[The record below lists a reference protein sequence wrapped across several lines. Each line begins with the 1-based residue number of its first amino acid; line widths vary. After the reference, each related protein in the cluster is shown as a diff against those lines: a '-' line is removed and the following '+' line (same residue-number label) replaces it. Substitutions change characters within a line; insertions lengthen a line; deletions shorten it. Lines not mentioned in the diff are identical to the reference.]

1 MSANDTTG
9 NPRDEAPAKEA
20 PRDDMAA
27 LARGGRT
34 NFFGF
39 LIRLAARIPFLFIG
53 GRLYGDEML
62 GRFAAALVVIEL
74 ASQVAVLGQKRGLAQ
89 QLSENE
95 TRDPSHTVADALT
108 LSLVTSLVFTGL
120 LLLFPKLMFP
130 NGANG
135 DLSWLLVFTILPFAL
150 TEVALAAC
158 AYRFDIGA
166 TVRSRAIVEPWAI
179 SIAAGALFFVVPDSG
194 LELAYVVSIIAAS
207 VAAFMPAIH
216 HYGLPRGWLPHP
228 ARVFRLAVRNL
239 PLAGADAIEW
249 GTRKLDLAI
258 LAQFASP
265 AQVGVYFAVQ
275 QVATLPQKLKTSF
288 DPILGPVITAAL
300 KVGDRSAIAKQI
312 CQVGFWIVA
321 MQAGIALALAIPGEA
336 VMGLLGPDFVSG
348 TGALSILLV
357 AEVVAALAVVSES
370 ALIYIARMRN
380 LIVSI
385 ATIAFQAVLT
395 IGFMVAIT
403 EYDLAESLR
412 APAAALALAIS
423 LAAASIIKSVMLG
436 RILGETVN
444 NFRWGLVIA
453 AIPAALVG
461 WGVTQLPE
469 WVELVV
475 GIPAILATYAVIV
488 WFVGFRED
496 DRVLFR
502 RNLGQ
507 DGETPAS

>member
-1 MSANDTTG
+1 
-9 NPRDEAPAKEA
+9 
-20 PRDDMAA
+20 MAA

-39 LIRLAARIPFLFIG
+39 LIRLAARIPFLFIA

-62 GRFAAALVVIEL
+62 GRFAAAVVVIEL

-89 QLSENE
+89 QLSEDDV
-95 TRDPSHTVADALT
+95 RPPSHIVADAMV
-108 LSLVTSLVFTGL
+108 LSIITSLVFTGL
-120 LLLFPKLMFP
+120 LLAFPQPMFP

-135 DLSWLLVFTILPFAL
+135 DLSWLLVLTILPFAL

-194 LELAYVVSIIAAS
+194 LEVAYVISILAAS
-207 VAAFMPAIH
+207 LAAFMPVMR
-216 HYGLPRGWLPHP
+216 HYGMPKGWTPHP
-228 ARVFRLAVRNL
+228 VRVFRLAVRNL
-239 PLAGADAIEW
+239 PLAGADAVEW

-258 LAQFASP
+258 LAQFATPS
-265 AQVGVYFAVQ
+265 QVGVYYAVQ

-300 KVGDRSAIAKQI
+300 KVGDRSAIAKQV

-321 MQAGIALALAIPGEA
+321 MQAGVALALAIPGEA

-380 LIVSI
+380 LIVSVVTI
-385 ATIAFQAVLT
+385 VFQAALTIA
-395 IGFMVAIT
+395 FMVAIT
-403 EYDLAESLR
+403 EYAMPEYWR

-423 LAAASIIKSVMLG
+423 LAGASIAKSFMLS

-444 NFRWGLVIA
+444 NFRWGLFAA

-461 WGVTQLPE
+461 WAATQVPE
-469 WVELVV
+469 WLELIV
-475 GIPAILATYAVIV
+475 GIPAILITYGAII
-488 WFVGFRED
+488 WFFGFRAE

-502 RNLGQ
+502 RNITQ
-507 DGETPAS
+507 EDA

>member
-1 MSANDTTG
+1 
-9 NPRDEAPAKEA
+9 
-20 PRDDMAA
+20 MAA

-39 LIRLAARIPFLFIG
+39 LIRLAARIPFLFIA
-53 GRLYGDEML
+53 GRLYGDDML
-62 GRFAAALVVIEL
+62 GRFAAALVVVEL

-89 QLSENE
+89 QLSEND
-95 TRDPSHTVADALT
+95 TRPPAHIVADAMT
-108 LSLVTSLVFTGL
+108 LSIITSVAFTAL
-120 LLLFPKLMFP
+120 LLIFPEPMFP
-130 NGANG
+130 NGRNG
-135 DLSWLLVFTILPFAL
+135 DLSWLLPLTILPFAL

-158 AYRFDIGA
+158 AYRYDIGA
-166 TVRSRAIVEPWAI
+166 TVRSRALVEPWTI
-179 SIAAGALFFVVPDSG
+179 SIAVGALFFVVPDSG
-194 LELAYVVSIIAAS
+194 LELAYALSILAAS
-207 VAAFMPAIH
+207 VAAFMPAVR
-216 HYGLPRGWLPHP
+216 HYGLPRGWRPHP
-228 ARVFRLAVRNL
+228 VRMFRLAMRNL

-258 LAQFASP
+258 LAQFATP

-300 KVGDRSAIAKQI
+300 KVGDRSAIAKQV

-321 MQAGIALALAIPGEA
+321 LQAGIALALALPGEA
-336 VMGLLGPDFVSG
+336 VMGLLGPDFVGG

-380 LIVSI
+380 LIISVI
-385 ATIAFQAVLT
+385 TILFQAVLT
-395 IGFMVAIT
+395 IGFMVAIDA
-403 EYDLAESLR
+403 YDLPEFWR
-412 APAAALALAIS
+412 MPAAALALAIA
-423 LAAASIIKSVMLG
+423 LAGASIAKSVLLG

-444 NFRWGLVIA
+444 NFRFALVYA

-461 WGVTQLPE
+461 WGATQLPE
-469 WVELVV
+469 WLELLV
-475 GIPAILATYAVIV
+475 GIPAILATYGAII
-488 WFVGFRED
+488 WYFGFGPE

-502 RNLGQ
+502 RNLTQ
-507 DGETPAS
+507 EEA

>member
-1 MSANDTTG
+1 MSVTG
-9 NPRDEAPAKEA
+9 SDAGPANPRAQGQ
-20 PRDDMAA
+20 RDDMAA

-39 LIRLAARIPFLFIG
+39 LIRLAARIPFLFIA

-62 GRFAAALVVIEL
+62 GRFAAAVVVIEL

-89 QLSENE
+89 QLSEDDV
-95 TRDPSHTVADALT
+95 RPPAHIVADAMT
-108 LSLVTSLVFTGL
+108 LSLITSLAFTGL
-120 LLLFPKLMFP
+120 LLAFPQPMFP
-130 NGANG
+130 NGPNG

-158 AYRFDIGA
+158 AYRYDIGA
-166 TVRSRAIVEPWAI
+166 TVRSRALVEPWVI
-179 SIAAGALFFVVPDSG
+179 SIAAGGFVLVVKDSG
-194 LELAYVVSIIAAS
+194 LELAYVVSIFAASIAA
-207 VAAFMPAIH
+207 FLPAIR
-216 HYGLPRGWLPHP
+216 HYGLPHGWTPHP
-228 ARVFRLAVRNL
+228 VRVFRLAMRNL

-265 AQVGVYFAVQ
+265 AQVGVYYAVQ

-288 DPILGPVITAAL
+288 DPILGPVITSAL
-300 KVGDRSAIAKQI
+300 KVGDRSAIAKQV

-321 MQAGIALALAIPGEA
+321 LQAGVALALALPGEA

-380 LIVSI
+380 LMVSL
-385 ATIAFQAVLT
+385 ATILFQAALT
-395 IGFMVAIT
+395 IALMVAIT
-403 EYDLAESLR
+403 EYQLPEHWRL
-412 APAAALALAIS
+412 PAAALALAVS
-423 LAAASIIKSVMLG
+423 LAGASIVKSAMLA
-436 RILGETVN
+436 RILGEPVN
-444 NFRWGLVIA
+444 NFRWGLFAA

-461 WGVTQLPE
+461 WGATQLPE
-469 WVELVV
+469 WLELIV
-475 GIPAILATYAVIV
+475 GIPAILLTYGAII
-488 WFVGFRED
+488 WFVAFRPE

-502 RNLGQ
+502 RNLAVEEG
-507 DGETPAS
+507 

>member
-1 MSANDTTG
+1 
-9 NPRDEAPAKEA
+9 
-20 PRDDMAA
+20 MAA

-39 LIRLAARIPFLFIG
+39 LIRLAARIPFLFIA

-62 GRFAAALVVIEL
+62 GRFAAAVVVIEL

-89 QLSENE
+89 QLSEDDH
-95 TRDPSHTVADALT
+95 RPPAHIVADAMT
-108 LSLVTSLVFTGL
+108 LSMITSLVFTAIL
-120 LLLFPKLMFP
+120 LVFPEPMFP
-130 NGANG
+130 NGRNG
-135 DLSWLLVFTILPFAL
+135 EWSWLLPLTILPFAL

-166 TVRSRAIVEPWAI
+166 TVRSRAVVEPWAI

-194 LELAYVVSIIAAS
+194 LEVAYVISIAAAS
-207 VAAFMPAIH
+207 FAAFFPVVR
-216 HYGLPRGWLPHP
+216 HYGLPHGWTPHP
-228 ARVFRLAVRNL
+228 ARVFRLAMRNL

-265 AQVGVYFAVQ
+265 SQVGVYYAVQ

-300 KVGDRSAIAKQI
+300 KVGDRSAIASQV

-321 MQAGIALALAIPGEA
+321 MQAGVALALAIPGEA

-370 ALIYIARMRN
+370 ALVYIARKRN
-380 LIVSI
+380 LMVSV
-385 ATIAFQAVLT
+385 ATILFQAALT
-395 IGFMVAIT
+395 IAFMVAIT
-403 EYDLAESLR
+403 EYDLPEYWR
-412 APAAALALAIS
+412 APAAALALAVS
-423 LAAASIIKSVMLG
+423 LAGASIAKSMLLG
-436 RILGETVN
+436 RILGQSVN
-444 NFRWGLVIA
+444 NFRWGLFAA
-453 AIPAALVG
+453 AIPAAAVG
-461 WGVTQLPE
+461 WLATQVPE
-469 WVELVV
+469 WLELAV
-475 GIPAILATYAVIV
+475 GIPAILLTYGAII
-488 WFVGFRED
+488 WFVGFRPE

-502 RNLGQ
+502 RNM
-507 DGETPAS
+507 TPAEGADSTKGAV

>member
-1 MSANDTTG
+1 MNEPGS
-9 NPRDEAPAKEA
+9 APANGDARATA

-39 LIRLAARIPFLFIG
+39 LIRLAARIPFLFIA
-53 GRLYGDEML
+53 GRLYGDDML
-62 GRFAAALVVIEL
+62 GRFAAALVVVEL

-89 QLSENE
+89 QLSEDDE
-95 TRDPSHTVADALT
+95 RSPAHIVADAMT
-108 LSLVTSLVFTGL
+108 LSIITSLVFTGL
-120 LLLFPKLMFP
+120 LLAFPQPMFP

-158 AYRFDIGA
+158 AYRYDIGA
-166 TVRSRAIVEPWAI
+166 TVRSRAVVEPWAI

-194 LELAYVVSIIAAS
+194 LEVAYVISILAASIAAFLP
-207 VAAFMPAIH
+207 VIR
-216 HYGLPRGWLPHP
+216 HYGLPHGWTPHP
-228 ARVFRLAVRNL
+228 VRVFQLAMRNL

-265 AQVGVYFAVQ
+265 SQVGVYYAVQ

-300 KVGDRSAIAKQI
+300 KVGDRSAIAKQV

-321 MQAGIALALAIPGEA
+321 MQAGVALALALPGEA
-336 VMGLLGPDFVSG
+336 VLGLLGPDFVSG

-357 AEVVAALAVVSES
+357 AEVVAALAVVSEA
-370 ALIYIARMRN
+370 ALVYIARKRN
-380 LIVSI
+380 LIISI
-385 ATIAFQAVLT
+385 VTILFQAALT
-395 IGFMVAIT
+395 VAFMVAIS
-403 EYDLAESLR
+403 EYDLPEYWR

-423 LAAASIIKSVMLG
+423 LAGASIAKSMLLA
-436 RILGETVN
+436 RILGEPVN
-444 NFRWGLVIA
+444 NFRWGLFAA
-453 AIPAALVG
+453 AIPAAAVG
-461 WGVTQLPE
+461 WLATQVPE
-469 WVELVV
+469 WLELIV
-475 GIPAILATYAVIV
+475 GIPAILLTYGAII
-488 WFVGFRED
+488 WFVGFREE

-502 RNLGQ
+502 RNIAK
-507 DGETPAS
+507 EES

>member
-1 MSANDTTG
+1 MTQQAPSQGDSPAAGPSA
-9 NPRDEAPAKEA
+9 
-20 PRDDMAA
+20 DMAA

-39 LIRLAARIPFLFIG
+39 LIRLAARVPFLLIA
-53 GRLYGDEML
+53 GRLYGDDML

-89 QLSENE
+89 QLSEDDI
-95 TRDPSHTVADALT
+95 RPPAHIVADAMA
-108 LSLVTSLVFTGL
+108 LSIITSLVFTAL
-120 LLLFPKLMFP
+120 LVAFPQPMFP

-158 AYRFDIGA
+158 AYRYDIGA
-166 TVRSRAIVEPWAI
+166 TVRSRAVVEPWAI
-179 SIAAGALFFVVPDSG
+179 SIAAGALFFVIPESG
-194 LELAYVVSIIAAS
+194 LEVAYAISIIAAS
-207 VAAFMPAIH
+207 VAAFMPVIR
-216 HYGLPRGWLPHP
+216 HYGLPRHWMPHP

-258 LAQFASP
+258 LAQFATPS
-265 AQVGVYFAVQ
+265 QVGVYYAVQ

-300 KVGDRSAIAKQI
+300 KVGDRSAIAKQV

-321 MQAGIALALAIPGEA
+321 MQAGVALALAIPGEA
-336 VMGLLGPDFVSG
+336 VMGLLGPDFVGG

-380 LIVSI
+380 LVVSLI
-385 ATIAFQAVLT
+385 TILFQAALT
-395 IGFMVAIT
+395 VGLMLAIDA
-403 EYDLAESLR
+403 YDLPEFWR
-412 APAAALALAIS
+412 MPAAALALAIA
-423 LAAASIIKSVMLG
+423 LAGASIAKSVMLG

-444 NFRWGLVIA
+444 NFRWGLFVA
-453 AIPAALVG
+453 AIPAAGVG
-461 WGVTQLPE
+461 WLATQLPE
-469 WVELVV
+469 WVELIV
-475 GIPAILATYAVIV
+475 GIPAILGTYGIII
-488 WFVGFRED
+488 WFVGFRAD

-502 RNLGQ
+502 RNLAPEE
-507 DGETPAS
+507 D

>member
-1 MSANDTTG
+1 
-9 NPRDEAPAKEA
+9 
-20 PRDDMAA
+20 MAA

-39 LIRLAARIPFLFIG
+39 LIRLAARIPFLLIA
-53 GRLYGDEML
+53 GRLYGDDML

-89 QLSENE
+89 QLSENDD
-95 TRDPSHTVADALT
+95 RPPAHIVADGMT
-108 LSLVTSLVFTGL
+108 LSILTSLAFTGL
-120 LLLFPKLMFP
+120 LLAFPQPMFP

-158 AYRFDIGA
+158 AYRYDIGA
-166 TVRSRAIVEPWAI
+166 TVRSRAVVEPWAI
-179 SIAAGALFFVVPDSG
+179 SIAAGALFFVVPESG
-194 LELAYVVSIIAAS
+194 LEVAYVISIIAAS
-207 VAAFMPAIH
+207 VAAFMPVIR
-216 HYGLPRGWLPHP
+216 HYGLPRGWKPNP
-228 ARVFRLAVRNL
+228 TRVFRLAVRNL

-265 AQVGVYFAVQ
+265 SQVGVYYAVQ

-300 KVGDRSAIAKQI
+300 KVGDRSAIARQV

-321 MQAGIALALAIPGEA
+321 VQAGVALALAIPGEA

-380 LIVSI
+380 LIISI
-385 ATIAFQAVLT
+385 ATIVFQAALT
-395 IGFMVAIT
+395 IAFMVAISDYGLP
-403 EYDLAESLR
+403 EHWR
-412 APAAALALAIS
+412 APAAALALAIA
-423 LAAASIIKSVMLG
+423 LAGASIAKSMLLG
-436 RILGETVN
+436 RILGETVS
-444 NFRWGLVIA
+444 NFRWGLFAA
-453 AIPAALVG
+453 AIPAAVLG
-461 WGVTQLPE
+461 WAATQVPE
-469 WVELVV
+469 WLELIV
-475 GIPAILATYAVIV
+475 GIPAILLTYGTII
-488 WFVGFRED
+488 WFVGFREE

-502 RNLGQ
+502 RNLAQ
-507 DGETPAS
+507 DETAPRSS

>member
-1 MSANDTTG
+1 
-9 NPRDEAPAKEA
+9 
-20 PRDDMAA
+20 MAA

-34 NFFGF
+34 NFIGF
-39 LIRLAARIPFLFIG
+39 LIRLAARIPFLFIA
-53 GRLYGDEML
+53 GRLYGDDML

-89 QLSENE
+89 QLSEDDV
-95 TRDPSHTVADALT
+95 RPPAHIVADAMT
-108 LSLVTSLVFTGL
+108 LSIITSLVFTAL
-120 LLLFPKLMFP
+120 LMLFPAPMFP

-135 DLSWLLVFTILPFAL
+135 EWSWLLPLTILPFAL

-158 AYRFDIGA
+158 AYRYDIGA
-166 TVRSRAIVEPWAI
+166 TVRSRAVVEPWAL

-194 LELAYVVSIIAAS
+194 LELAYIISIVAAS
-207 VAAFMPAIH
+207 LAAFMPVVR
-216 HYGLPRGWLPHP
+216 HYGVPRGWSPHP
-228 ARVFRLAVRNL
+228 IRVFNLAMRNL

-258 LAQFASP
+258 LAQFATPS
-265 AQVGVYFAVQ
+265 QVGVYYAVQ

-300 KVGDRSAIAKQI
+300 KLGDRSAIAKQV

-321 MQAGIALALAIPGEA
+321 VQAGVALALAIPGEA

-370 ALIYIARMRN
+370 ALVYIARKRN
-380 LIVSI
+380 LIISI
-385 ATIAFQAVLT
+385 VTILFQAALTIA
-395 IGFMVAIT
+395 FMVAIT
-403 EYDLAESLR
+403 DYGLPEHWR
-412 APAAALALAIS
+412 APAAALALAVA
-423 LAAASIIKSVMLG
+423 LAGASIAKSALLS

-444 NFRWGLVIA
+444 NFRWGLFAA
-453 AIPAALVG
+453 AIPAALLG
-461 WGVTQLPE
+461 WAATQVPE
-469 WVELVV
+469 WLELIV
-475 GIPAILATYAVIV
+475 GVPAILLAYGAII
-488 WFVGFRED
+488 WFVGFREE

-502 RNLGQ
+502 RNLAPE
-507 DGETPAS
+507 DG